1 MIHPLAE
8 NLAVLSDKEIDEKI
22 AELTKKYFQTR
33 NPEAKRQISLMLN
46 AHKLEVS
53 ERQIKAR
60 MNNSGNKDLDKL
72 VDIS

>member
-1 MIHPLAE
+1 MIHPLAD

-22 AELTKKYFQTR
+22 ADLTKKYFKTR
-33 NPEAKRQISLMLN
+33 NGDAKHQISLMIN
-46 AHKLEVS
+46 AHKLEMS

-60 MNNSGNKDLDKL
+60 MNNTGNKDLDKL

>member
-1 MIHPLAE
+1 MIHPLSE

-22 AELTKKYFQTR
+22 SELTKKYFQTR

>member
-1 MIHPLAE
+1 MIHPLAD

-33 NPEAKRQISLMLN
+33 NPDAQRQISLMLN
-46 AHKLEVS
+46 AHKMELS
-53 ERQIKAR
+53 ERAIKAR
-60 MNNSGNKDLDKL
+60 MNNTGNKDLDKL

>member
-1 MIHPLAE
+1 MIHPLAD

-22 AELTKKYFQTR
+22 ADLTKKYFQTLKGD
-33 NPEAKRQISLMLN
+33 PKHQISLMRN
-46 AHKLEVS
+46 AHKLEMS

-60 MNNSGNKDLDKL
+60 MNNTGNKDLDKL

>member
-1 MIHPLAE
+1 MIHPLAD

-33 NPEAKRQISLMLN
+33 NGDAKHQISLMLN
-46 AHKLEVS
+46 AHKLEMS

-60 MNNSGNKDLDKL
+60 MNNTGNKDLDKL

>member
-1 MIHPLAE
+1 MIHPLAD

-33 NPEAKRQISLMLN
+33 NPEAQRQISLMLN
-46 AHKLEVS
+46 AHKMELS
-53 ERQIKAR
+53 ERAIKAR
-60 MNNSGNKDLDKL
+60 MNNTGNKDLDKL